1 MGAFRRIGKHG
12 SYERDSMD
20 INKYA
25 EKAATTNLMGDNSLY
40 HLLGLVAEIGEL
52 VPYVSSTNQTVQELL
67 NKIAWIASDC
77 DAVAKAMRN
86 DGEQFNYTVNLDGE
100 LTLTALSKELGD
112 SAWYYTM
119 LVQSFGFYPSDVLKA
134 NIIKL
139 TDRAKR
145 NVIKGSG
152 DSR

>member
-1 MGAFRRIGKHG
+1 
-12 SYERDSMD
+12 MD

-25 EKAATTNLMGDNSLY
+25 EKAAATNLMGDNSLY

-134 NIIKL
+134 NIVKL